1 MTLSSRRLRQ
11 LLSPVE
17 SSDMAK
23 SPKEGRGGGVTPPPP
38 TDTGLQ
44 PNAYPGAPVVETEH
58 LTNPTP
64 EADLRPVKHDRL
76 WLGVV
81 IGLFAL
87 AGCLM
92 LVLALSLGS

>member
-1 MTLSSRRLRQ
+1 MTVSSRRLRR

-23 SPKEGRGGGVTPPPP
+23 SPREGRGARSTPRVP
-38 TDTGLQ
+38 TDQ
-44 PNAYPGAPVVETEH
+44 HPNARPGPPVVETEH

>member
-1 MTLSSRRLRQ
+1 
-11 LLSPVE
+11 
-17 SSDMAK
+17 MAK
-23 SPKEGRGGGVTPPPP
+23 SPKEDRGARSTPRMP
-38 TDTGLQ
+38 TDTGLP
-44 PNAYPGAPVVETEH
+44 PNAHPEPFLA
-58 LTNPTP
+58 NPTP